1 MGAFEANLC
10 LCSLARRDFHAK
22 QTKKP
27 LGSTGTGNLQ
37 KTWDLRLQIRINM
50 ACSKRRATA
59 VPNSNE
65 FGLAVARRW
74 HGSGFKR
81 QT

>member
-1 MGAFEANLC
+1 MCIFKR
-10 LCSLARRDFHAK
+10 SL
-22 QTKKP
+22 
-27 LGSTGTGNLQ
+27 LGVPPGDADRS
-37 KTWDLRLQIRINM
+37 K

-74 HGSGFKR
+74 HGSGLKRRIYYSLAKFKR
-81 QT
+81 QNKPSIQRNSMQIMQNTLN